1 MKTKFLLPHSYLGIG
16 LILLI
21 PSLILG
27 ISVLHYEFSFDF
39 LAVNVSEEKTDI
51 YSFGDNNLTNELA
64 GIMTI
69 LSLIFIGFA
78 KRKKEDE
85 FTFQIRLE
93 SLLWTMYVSY
103 VIMILA
109 FLIIHDFDFI
119 LATIYFIYL
128 PLILYVLRFYY
139 KIWRA

>member
-1 MKTKFLLPHSYLGIG
+1 MKTKFLLPNVYLRIG
-16 LILLI
+16 LLLLI
-21 PSLILG
+21 PSLVLG
-27 ISVLHYEFSFDF
+27 VLVLHYEFTFDF
-39 LAVNVSEEKTDI
+39 LAVKVSEKQNDI
-51 YSFGDNNLTNELA
+51 FSFGDNNLTNELA
-64 GIMTI
+64 GILSI
-69 LSLIFIGFA
+69 LSLVFIGFA

-103 VIMILA
+103 AVMIVV
-109 FLIIHDFDFI
+109 FLTVYDFDFI